1 MKLKNANFV
10 KVTRLTTILCI
21 AAIAIL
27 VQSGCVAINTG
38 EAAPTTTI
46 APELDT
52 AANAALQNLYASNP
66 TAKAL
71 GRKARAILVFPDILK
86 GGFMIGAET
95 GNGVLRQNGRTVGY
109 YNISAA
115 SYGFQAGL
123 QTFGY
128 ALFLMNDQAMAYLHN
143 TGGWQIGVGPSV
155 VIVDQGMARTLTT
168 TTLTQDVYAFVFN
181 QQGLMAGAGLQGSK
195 ITQIGL

>member
-1 MKLKNANFV
+1 MKRIK
-10 KVTRLTTILCI
+10 LTIILSI
-21 AAIAIL
+21 AAVAIL
-27 VQSGCVAINTG
+27 FHSGCAINTG

-46 APELDT
+46 APELDA
-52 AANAALQNLYASNP
+52 AANTSLKSLYASNP
-66 TAKAL
+66 NAKAL
-71 GRKARAILVFPDILK
+71 GRKARAILVFPDIVK
-86 GGFMIGAET
+86 GGFMVGAET
-95 GNGVLRQNGRTVGY
+95 GNGVLRQNGRTIGY

-128 ALFLMNDQAMAYLHN
+128 ALFLMNDSAMAYLHN

-155 VIVDQGMARTLTT
+155 VIVDQGMAHTLTS

-195 ITQIGL
+195 ITQIGQ